1 MLVSPG
7 IFAEAYSGYLLLNV
21 SYVVDASESE
31 ILCAEGGQRDR
42 YVLDKFRP
50 LLSGDYDLLD
60 APLRGALYRRSL
72 CGRLRLR

>member
-42 YVLDKFRP
+42 YVLDKFGA
-50 LLSGDYDLLD
+50 LLSGDYDLFD
-60 APLRGALYRRSL
+60 ASLRGGLRRRSL
-72 CGRLRLR
+72 CRRLWLR